1 MKKIFLG
8 LLFLL
13 SLMGCTNSMIGKNEN
28 LVGKQYALVQ
38 QVEAKDYQIT
48 LNFAENNFFGFAGVN
63 NYFGKY
69 EIQDKKITFGA
80 IGRTMMAGPQEIMKV
95 EDDFLSKIEKAVSY
109 EISKE
114 GLILT
119 TDKGEKLIFKLIETP
134 KK

>member
-13 SLMGCTNSMIGKNEN
+13 SLMGCTNSMINKNEN

-38 QVEAKDYQIT
+38 QEKDYQIT

-69 EIQDKKITFGA
+69 EVQDKKITFGA
-80 IGRTMMAGPQEIMKV
+80 IGRTMMAGPQEIMKAEDEFLNKV
-95 EDDFLSKIEKAVSY
+95 EKSTSY
-109 EISKE
+109 EITKD

-119 TDKGEKLIFKLIETP
+119 TDKGEKLIFKLVETP

>member
-13 SLMGCTNSMIGKNEN
+13 SLMGCTNSMISKNEN
-28 LVGKQYALVQ
+28 LVGKQYVLVQ
-38 QVEAKDYQIT
+38 QAKDYQIT

-69 EIQDKKITFGA
+69 EVQNKKITFGA

-95 EDDFLSKIEKAVSY
+95 EDEFLSKVEKSTSY
-109 EISKE
+109 EITKDE
-114 GLILT
+114 LILM
-119 TDKGEKLIFKLIETP
+119 TDKGEKLIFKLVETP

>member
-13 SLMGCTNSMIGKNEN
+13 SLIGCTNSAVNKNGT

-38 QVEAKDYQIT
+38 QAKDYQIT

-95 EDDFLSKIEKAVSY
+95 EDEFLSKIEKVVSY

-119 TDKGEKLIFKLIETP
+119 TDKGEKLIFKLVEAP